1 MPRTYALE
9 RVAAP
14 RHSISYV
21 TCNVAVT
28 VASPG
33 SIGVG
38 VARASAAMAPS
49 KRRGTTI
56 AGGDVVAE
64 RTPFSRTPRPLAT
77 LSACARAAAPA
88 FSSALRSS
96 SSRFESEDWRLPTR
110 FAAAPV
116 AAAASARALLLCRL
130 ARRAL
135 IASVFVAEFLRH
147 VPLLSRDH
155 AI

>member
-1 MPRTYALE
+1 MTAGRRRPCRAAIQDAGASVGPIARAIALASPSAGASVVIMPRTYALE
-9 RVAAP
+9 RVAAT

-64 RTPFSRTPRPLAT
+64 STPFSR
-77 LSACARAAAPA
+77 
-88 FSSALRSS
+88 RS
-96 SSRFESEDWRLPTR
+96 EEHTSEL
-110 FAAAPV
+110 
-116 AAAASARALLLCRL
+116 
-130 ARRAL
+130 
-135 IASVFVAEFLRH
+135 
-147 VPLLSRDH
+147 
-155 AI
+155 